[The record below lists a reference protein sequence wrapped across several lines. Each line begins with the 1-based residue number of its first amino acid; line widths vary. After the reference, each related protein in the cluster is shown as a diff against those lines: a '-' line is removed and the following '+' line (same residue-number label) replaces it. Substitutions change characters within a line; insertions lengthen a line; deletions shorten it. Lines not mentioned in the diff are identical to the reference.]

1 MKLIKLGSLGETGSR
16 RNQGG
21 VLGRATLVG
30 LDSTRVLMF
39 LRFMRAPVITCYM
52 IPEYSELFLPATRIH

>member
-1 MKLIKLGSLGETGSR
+1 MKLTKPGLMEETGSR

-30 LDSTRVLMF
+30 LNATRVLVF

-52 IPEYSELFLPATRIH
+52 ISEYNELFLPAIRIH